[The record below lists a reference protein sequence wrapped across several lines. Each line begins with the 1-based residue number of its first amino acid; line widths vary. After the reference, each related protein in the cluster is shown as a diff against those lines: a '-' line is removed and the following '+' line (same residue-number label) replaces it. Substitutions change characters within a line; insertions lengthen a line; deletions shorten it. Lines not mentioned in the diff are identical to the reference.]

1 MFCNIDALVPML
13 AYFKICNI
21 QSICVKVNL
30 MDNKLKKILS
40 VYNLLDN
47 DCKHSTKFKN
57 FITDTWKNF
66 IEHILFPKKI
76 FTEII
81 SADERK

>member
-30 MDNKLKKILS
+30 MDNKLKIFFLFIICWTMTANTPQNLKTSSQIPEKIS
-40 VYNLLDN
+40 
-47 DCKHSTKFKN
+47 
-57 FITDTWKNF
+57 
-66 IEHILFPKKI
+66 
-76 FTEII
+76 
-81 SADERK
+81 